1 MTDRERLPNRR
12 ASFRFNFEHD
22 GHRYC
27 ATGSRFA
34 DGRLAEIFIDLPAK
48 MGSPL
53 HLSASTAAIL
63 VSLLLQHGVEA
74 ETIRHSIEGPIAA
87 ALELAVQP

>member
-1 MTDRERLPNRR
+1 MIRERLPNRR
-12 ASFRFNFEHD
+12 LSFAFNLKHD
-22 GHRYC
+22 GHHYRV
-27 ATGSRFA
+27 TGSRFA

-53 HLSASTAAIL
+53 HSTASTAAIL
-63 VSLLLQHGVEA
+63 VSLLLQHGVEP

-87 ALELAVQP
+87 ALELAVRA